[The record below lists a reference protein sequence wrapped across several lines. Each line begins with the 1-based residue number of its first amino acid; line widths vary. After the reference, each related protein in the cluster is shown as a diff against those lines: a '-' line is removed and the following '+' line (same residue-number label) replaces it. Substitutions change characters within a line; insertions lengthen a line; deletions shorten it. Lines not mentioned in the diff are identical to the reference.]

1 MTTTRGRS
9 SAGWTWHRWRG
20 TGRINEGCLKLMA
33 KPEDDNE
40 KYERERDIAVIKKH
54 IQRRLSQTTKKIQVL
69 QPTSRWEDVSWLRYI
84 DRSVIEK
91 SKSRFFTGV

>member
-1 MTTTRGRS
+1 
-9 SAGWTWHRWRG
+9 
-20 TGRINEGCLKLMA
+20 MA

-40 KYERERDIAVIKKH
+40 KYESERDIAVIKKH